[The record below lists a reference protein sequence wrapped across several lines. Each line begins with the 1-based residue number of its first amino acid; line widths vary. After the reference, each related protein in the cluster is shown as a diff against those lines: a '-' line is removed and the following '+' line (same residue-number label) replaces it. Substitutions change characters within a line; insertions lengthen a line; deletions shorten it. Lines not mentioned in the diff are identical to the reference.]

1 MHSLSSGLLLGRLGC
16 GRRLV
21 HAVPDRPV
29 PGEHWLCEL
38 RNMPLWPHYCVH
50 GLDFVVLVFELPRRV
65 LRHVRSVRSLRRR
78 LLPADRRRP
87 EQLQWMPYWLLL
99 GRQRRD
105 QLRQLQ
111 CWLVLCCSGWV
122 VPKLLSRV
130 VRSCDRGQFML

>member
-1 MHSLSSGLLLGRLGC
+1 
-16 GRRLV
+16 
-21 HAVPDRPV
+21 
-29 PGEHWLCEL
+29 
-38 RNMPLWPHYCVH
+38 MPLWPHCIH

-65 LRHVRSVRSLRRR
+65 LPHVRSVRPLRRR
-78 LLPADRRRP
+78 LLPAEFRRP
-87 EQLQWMPYWLLL
+87 EQLQWMPNWLLL